1 MIVLSI
7 DPAWAKPMAY
17 AVFKEGQLVYHDK
30 FRTTKELCVTNA
42 DIVVT
47 EEPYCRKLKEKD
59 YSYSNRGRLGTFRKL
74 CYAVGMIS
82 LMAQALEAEF
92 VLIRPVDWKSFY
104 KLTVRTPEELQKEY
118 RIQLTGGVLDEDLQ
132 DAILIGMYYIDHV
145 LVEAGV

>member
-17 AVFKEGQLVYHDK
+17 AVFRDGDLCFYDK
-30 FRTTKELCVTNA
+30 FRTTRELCVTNA
-42 DIVVT
+42 DVVVT

-59 YSYSNRGRLGTFRKL
+59 YSYSNTGRIGTFRKL

-82 LMAQALEAEF
+82 LIAQVLEAKIE
-92 VLIRPVDWKSFY
+92 LIRPVDWKSFY
-104 KLTVRTPEELQKEY
+104 SLTVRTPENIQEAI
-118 RIQLTGGVLDEDLQ
+118 RSQLTGGVLDGDEQ

-145 LVEAGV
+145 LQGVI

>member
-42 DIVVT
+42 DVVVT
-47 EEPYCRKLKEKD
+47 EEPYLRKGNSRD
-59 YSYSNRGRLGTFRKL
+59 YSYSKTGRVGTFRTL

-82 LMAQALEAEF
+82 LMAQVLEAEI
-92 VLIRPVDWKSFY
+92 VLIRPLDWKSFY
-104 KLTVRTPEELQKEY
+104 SLTVRTPEELQKEY
-118 RIQLTGGVLDEDLQ
+118 RIQLTGGVLDEDEQ
-132 DAILIGMYYIDHV
+132 DAILIGTYYIDHV
-145 LVEAGV
+145 LVEAKG